1 MVVTRRLPYAL
12 KPSWMSVDRFHVGET
27 TIPTRELYIFRSLP
41 DVGVRHIYTVPC
53 CCFSDFKAAVG
64 RCTHTNVF
72 FSLYR
77 SPWQSF
83 QMFNSSKAKM
93 HHKTTGHF
101 PVNRHV
107 SRRAPFYGESH
118 HTGCYSQAD
127 DSPVH
132 TQVITR
138 YTQDC
143 AVVVVSL
150 IYFYL
155 DICCCECIS
164 TTHFM

>member
-12 KPSWMSVDRFHVGET
+12 KPSWMSVIVFMLERPRYQHENCT
-27 TIPTRELYIFRSLP
+27 PLRSLP

-64 RCTHTNVF
+64 RRTHTNV

-118 HTGCYSQAD
+118 HTGCHSQAD